1 MLRKDNLPMS
11 IPQKKPMI
19 YICTT
24 ALIFK
29 LQSQDISDGVG
40 WGGGG
45 TAKKDNIKMLYVC
58 VNEENLE

>member
-11 IPQKKPMI
+11 FPQKKPMI
-19 YICTT
+19 YTCTT

-29 LQSQDISDGVG
+29 LQSQDKSVMG

>member
-19 YICTT
+19 YICIT
-24 ALIFK
+24 ALTFK
-29 LQSQDISDGVG
+29 LQSQDKSVMG
-40 WGGGG
+40 WGG

>member
-19 YICTT
+19 YICIT
-24 ALIFK
+24 ASTFK
-29 LQSQDISDGVG
+29 LQSQDKSVMG
-40 WGGGG
+40 WGGG

>member
-29 LQSQDISDGVG
+29 LQSQDKSVMG
-40 WGGGG
+40 WGGRGYSQERQHQ
-45 TAKKDNIKMLYVC
+45 DVICMC
-58 VNEENLE
+58 